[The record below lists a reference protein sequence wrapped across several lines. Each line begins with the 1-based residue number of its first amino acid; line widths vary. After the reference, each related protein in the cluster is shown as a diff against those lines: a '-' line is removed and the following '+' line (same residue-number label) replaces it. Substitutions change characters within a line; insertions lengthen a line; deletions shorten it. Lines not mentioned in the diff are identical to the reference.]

1 MQHSDLLNAVH
12 YDPSTGVFT
21 RKVSAGNVK
30 AGSVIGNRCKKG
42 YLKALVLGKYVK
54 LHQLAWFYVYG
65 VWPSSQLDHI
75 NRVKDDNRIKNLRDV
90 TTSTNC
96 LNQQQARVNNQLGL
110 QGVHRIKKT
119 GRFRSACTVQ
129 GKKHHLG
136 VFTTAEEAHAVY
148 LTFKE
153 QYLP

>member
-1 MQHSDLLNAVH
+1 MQHSDLLSAVH

-30 AGSVIGNRCKKG
+30 AGSVVGNHCKRE
-42 YLKALVLGKYVK
+42 YLKALVLGRYVK
-54 LHQLAWFYVYG
+54 LHQLVWFYVYG
-65 VWPSSQLDHI
+65 VWPSSM
-75 NRVKDDNRIKNLRDV
+75 
-90 TTSTNC
+90 
-96 LNQQQARVNNQLGL
+96 
-110 QGVHRIKKT
+110 
-119 GRFRSACTVQ
+119 VQ

-136 VFTTAEEAHAVY
+136 VFTTAEEAHAAY